1 MVTRLSPAESRLVT
15 EAVAAAESRTD
26 GEVVAVVAAR
36 SDKYNDAAAN
46 WALVAVLGWLAL
58 LSAVPGIAETMAA
71 LVDPWGEPG
80 PHLLFTAALV
90 GAAVVFLIVRLMLR
104 SEDLRLRLVPPAA
117 KGRRV
122 HARALSVFKVAVN
135 GRTRA
140 QTGVLVY
147 LSLAEHRAEIVA
159 ESGIHARVSPE
170 CWGEAMAAL
179 IAGAKEGRIAEGMAA
194 AVTEVGLV
202 LAEHFPRSEDD
213 SNELCDRL
221 IEL

>member
-1 MVTRLSPAESRLVT
+1 MVTRLSEADHRLVT
-15 EAVAAAESRTD
+15 DAVASAESATD

-36 SDKYNDAAAN
+36 SDRYHDAAGG

-58 LSAVPGIAETMAA
+58 LSAVPSIAVSAA
-71 LVDPWGEPG
+71 SLVEPSG
-80 PHLLFTAALV
+80 NPGAHLLFTVALIGAALV
-90 GAAVVFLIVRLMLR
+90 FLLVRLLLR
-104 SEDLRLRLVPPAA
+104 SEDVRLRFVPPAT

-122 HARALSVFKVAVN
+122 HARALSVFRVAVS

-140 QTGVLVY
+140 HTGVLVY

-159 ESGIHARVSPE
+159 EKGIHARVPPE
-170 CWGEAMAAL
+170 RWGDAMAAL
-179 IAGAKEGRIAEGMAA
+179 IEGAKDGRVADGMAA
-194 AVTEVGLV
+194 AVAEVGIV

-213 SNELCDRL
+213 RNELCDRL